1 MVEIYTRIILK
12 ALFGEDVSESI
23 VDFQDLETGEI

>member
-12 ALFGEDVSESI
+12 ALFGEDISSAI
-23 VDFQDLETGEI
+23 IDFQDLETGFT